1 MDRFDFDKRLAK
13 TFVKDFNIPI
23 YVINE
28 QLFFIRLKPM
38 DICIYG
44 TFL

>member
-13 TFVKDFNIPI
+13 MFVKDFNIPI

-28 QLFFIRLKPM
+28 QLFFYQVET
-38 DICIYG
+38 YG
-44 TFL
+44 LFDL

>member
-1 MDRFDFDKRLAK
+1 MDKFDFDKRLAK

-28 QLFFIRLKPM
+28 QLFF
-38 DICIYG
+38 YQVE
-44 TFL
+44 TY